1 MSDSAA
7 EKREPPAG
15 PDGSTKVTKKLK
27 VARQKITESFKS
39 SKEKYRQYKRPG
51 KGRRHHDKR
60 GHSPSGSQED
70 LRPKEAA
77 SKKDNDENKL
87 HDLCKEVKVGLM
99 YFEAIVAKK
108 RTEQFSGS
116 ASRVLEVII
125 NILDQLSRTQYAPEF
140 SSVLMSCRSHVIQSL
155 ANLVHWADTMLLATD
170 DSTQETRFKAVP
182 EIIKSVQRGVDELVS
197 EAVNKIQA
205 RKSAPV
211 SPLSPTRAV
220 SLPDAFGSLRITSS
234 SYHRSRSLALAI
246 SQLSYHKQEDE
257 MSVLGPPKPP
267 LQGTYT
273 QGVPPIPPKKRGNCS
288 KPVGIVTPFN
298 PSDDNTSS
306 HNSLV
311 VFGVPGL
318 TRSEESL
325 LAQQDLI
332 PPALPRHVSNNTG
345 DRNSFC
351 SSTLSTDTDSCDLLV
366 GETSEQ
372 THHNYLNS
380 SRAWQN
386 NDTIDAGDYALL
398 RSDATVKESK
408 HSSAPQTPNQERP
421 LSYPNILLPV
431 SWSDG
436 VSRVQLSESSFASAD
451 DWSSPR
457 HATSTGCLYDSP
469 ASNYSRY
476 DAADSSSRQSLN
488 SSYNGDFDVPPALPV
503 KLKKIPFGSQ
513 GLGLEVPDP
522 DLQPSEDEEPPPLP
536 TKKNKIDMYMQLFAQ
551 EQPQPPPM
559 RDIYRETAR
568 RYRVPDSA
576 LTSSPDSRSTFRP
589 HSNSVQG
596 VSSANG
602 AEDRIV
608 NNAMVRTSR
617 AYSLQ
622 SNVSSIS
629 TCDEDRRSV
638 LSLQHSS
645 PHHPSGDSISIASSG
660 NWTPPYV
667 SQTSL
672 SSLQEQPSS
681 DLALRSVVVT
691 PPPLPPKSA
700 KPPQNHR
707 HRAHTSPPSASLL
720 GEKQVYNN
728 QGFSSHPGFAIS
740 DSDYQETAFKFPP
753 VDSSFYINEN
763 HVNHE
768 PERPPPILPKR
779 SSKSFRRTSILNRQ
793 RGLHSMDSTSNQ
805 SSPQHNGVN
814 QQRMLDSYLY
824 RDTDEWHL
832 VHQAPVALPQTNSV
846 PPLPRKTT
854 ARVEP
859 TVHQNDLVKNSSHV
873 AVQSF
878 LHNSDETREVAK
890 EETPHEAQVPTST
903 NNSPSRGERRPKTM
917 ESKQSSP
924 KSHKHSMSDG
934 GGCELPPSDP
944 GNLLEEMGATEYL
957 SFHRHGDQAVAE
969 VCAGCVDALT
979 VYAAEANKKN
989 LIYYEAFLTTYRTF
1003 ISPMELLNKLLYRQK
1018 NFGSES
1024 SSDRISNRISRNAFF
1039 LLLRVVDELS
1049 LADITDKILDIL
1061 MELVYQ
1067 LLCRG
1072 DLMLAKLLRNKVLV
1086 KYEHRK
1092 TNSLE
1097 SLSQPLASLQISSK
1111 VLSVHDFSSEKIA
1124 EQMTL
1129 LDLEMFQK
1137 IEIPEVLQWAQ
1148 EQSEDLSPH
1157 LTRFTEHFNKMSYW
1171 TRTII
1176 LTQQKPQDRERLL
1189 NKFIRIMRHLR
1200 KLNNFNS
1207 YLAVLSAL
1215 DSAPVRRLE
1224 WQRQTSEGLQ
1234 EYCRLIDSSSSF
1246 RTYREALA
1254 EASQPCIPYLGLI
1267 LQDLTFIHL
1276 GNQDELAPGIINFR
1290 KRWQQ
1295 FNILDTM
1302 RRFKQSQY
1310 PFQKDD
1316 DVIRLLDGFSD
1327 FLSEE
1332 ALWALSLEIKP
1343 RQQRSRRLQP
1353 RDDDQQTVSSTDQ
1366 STDDVLEIST
1376 TVSDESKP
1384 EKN

>member
-700 KPPQNHR
+700 KP
-707 HRAHTSPPSASLL
+707 
-720 GEKQVYNN
+720 
-728 QGFSSHPGFAIS
+728 
-740 DSDYQETAFKFPP
+740 
-753 VDSSFYINEN
+753 
-763 HVNHE
+763 
-768 PERPPPILPKR
+768 
-779 SSKSFRRTSILNRQ
+779 
-793 RGLHSMDSTSNQ
+793 
-805 SSPQHNGVN
+805 
-814 QQRMLDSYLY
+814 
-824 RDTDEWHL
+824 
-832 VHQAPVALPQTNSV
+832 
-846 PPLPRKTT
+846 
-854 ARVEP
+854 
-859 TVHQNDLVKNSSHV
+859 KNSSHV